1 MPTLFLEFHLNAQS
15 QTDSSKTTLDEFE
28 ITTTRVGEK
37 SPSDIYFSF
46 PEITNINDFKY
57 EDFELINYD
66 PHPHIKAAVS
76 V

>member
-1 MPTLFLEFHLNAQS
+1 MKKAGLSQDDINLIELNEAFASQS
-15 QTDSSKTTLDEFE
+15 LAVIKEAN
-28 ITTTRVGEK
+28 IN
-37 SPSDIYFSF
+37 

-57 EDFELINYD
+57 EDFDLINYD